1 MNNHIKCPS
10 CKNTD
15 MVLITATAIGDPT
28 KKNNIKMFGIYY
40 CPECKKSKSITAV
53 GNFAFTHF
61 LDKPET
67 K

>member
-1 MNNHIKCPS
+1 MDNPIKCPT

-28 KKNNIKMFGIYY
+28 KKNKMKMFGIYY
-40 CPECKKSKSITAV
+40 CPECRKSKSIIAV
-53 GNFAFTHF
+53 GNFVFTHF
-61 LDKPET
+61 SDKSEI